1 MKIGI
6 PRGLAIYEYQTLFIE
21 FFKNLNIEVVMSD
34 KTNREI
40 LKDGINN
47 SLQESCLASKIFM
60 GHVANLVK
68 RQYKEKIDYIFI
80 PRICSFEN
88 SQTICV
94 KFYAIYDICKN
105 VFDANFVTVNVD
117 YNKNKTELK
126 SFISLGRKL
135 NKSIANSIRAYILAK
150 KSEEKYN
157 NNRYIEQTSLIK
169 RKTDKLKVLIVS
181 HPYVLYDEILGKR
194 IINILKKQNI
204 EIFFANINSFNMI
217 NPKIFKRIRINNIG
231 DKNYE
236 QISNTIF
243 WKSSKNLLNGI
254 STNLENIDG
263 IIYLSVFPCGT
274 DSLVNELA
282 MRKITDIPSLNL
294 LLDEQDSDVGI
305 HTRIESFLDI
315 LSMNKNN
322 NIKVSG

>member
-1 MKIGI
+1 
-6 PRGLAIYEYQTLFIE
+6 
-21 FFKNLNIEVVMSD
+21 
-34 KTNREI
+34 
-40 LKDGINN
+40 
-47 SLQESCLASKIFM
+47 
-60 GHVANLVK
+60 
-68 RQYKEKIDYIFI
+68 
-80 PRICSFEN
+80 
-88 SQTICV
+88 
-94 KFYAIYDICKN
+94 
-105 VFDANFVTVNVD
+105 
-117 YNKNKTELK
+117 
-126 SFISLGRKL
+126 
-135 NKSIANSIRAYILAK
+135 
-150 KSEEKYN
+150 
-157 NNRYIEQTSLIK
+157 
-169 RKTDKLKVLIVS
+169 
-181 HPYVLYDEILGKR
+181 
-194 IINILKKQNI
+194 
-204 EIFFANINSFNMI
+204 MI

>member
-21 FFKNLNIEVVMSD
+21 FFKNLNIEIVMSD

-40 LKDGINN
+40 LKDGINY

-68 RQYKEKIDYIFI
+68 RQNKEKIDYIFV

-94 KFYAIYDICKN
+94 KFYGIYDICKN
-105 VFDANFVTVNVD
+105 VFDANFVTLNID

-126 SFISLGRKL
+126 SFVSLGRKL
-135 NKSIANSIRAYILAK
+135 NKSVTDSIRAYILAR

-157 NNRYIEQTSLIK
+157 NDRYIKQTSLI
-169 RKTDKLKVLIVS
+169 RCITSKLKVLIVS

-194 IINILKKQNI
+194 IINILKKENTD
-204 EIFFANINSFNMI
+204 IFFANINSFNMM
-217 NPKIFKRIRINNIG
+217 NPKIFKRIRNNKTIE
-231 DKNYE
+231 KNYE
-236 QISNTIF
+236 RISNTIF

-254 STNLENIDG
+254 SSNLNYIDG

-282 MRKITDIPSLNL
+282 MRKITNVPSLNIL
-294 LLDEQDSDVGI
+294 VDEQDSDVGI
-305 HTRIESFLDI
+305 LTRIESFLDI
-315 LSMNKNN
+315 LNMKKNN